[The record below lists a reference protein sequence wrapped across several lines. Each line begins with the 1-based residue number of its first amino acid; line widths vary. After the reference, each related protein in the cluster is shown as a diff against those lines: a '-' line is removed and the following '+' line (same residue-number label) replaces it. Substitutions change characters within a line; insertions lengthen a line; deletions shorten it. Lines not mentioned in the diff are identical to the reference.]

1 MTWRATHAWPC
12 LWDISLLDED
22 GEQQKIQVIDG
33 NQMSLPPGV
42 YIEIESTPV
51 RRSG

>member
-1 MTWRATHAWPC
+1 M
-12 LWDISLLDED
+12 WDISLLDED